1 MASFSSFS
9 EVLVKVRE
17 VVVDQFCLDSLEDLQ
32 NNAYFMRDLGADSL
46 DLVELIMVFEEKFN
60 IRISDESAS
69 QIDTVEQAAEAIF
82 KVLQEG
88 GEAK

>member
-1 MASFSSFS
+1 MNQFSSFS
-9 EVLVKVRE
+9 EVLAKVRE
-17 VVVDQFCLDSLEDLQ
+17 IVVDQFCLDSLEDLQ

-46 DLVELIMVFEEKFN
+46 DLVELIMVFEEQFN

-82 KVLQEG
+82 KILQSENNV
-88 GEAK
+88 